1 MAANP
6 NNESMGGGSE
16 EPSIAFLLQSQISS
30 PGSTGGVPKAQKSSS
45 PPSGAQASS
54 SSDSPPTWDLALTE
68 VDWTQLDWR
77 NYGPLNVIPWGEL
90 SINTI
95 NYLAGA
101 WDAYDT
107 VHHPEVK
114 GIGSNPASAEQ
125 LRRFA
130 TQNID
135 QKAKDQTAKIMRL
148 FTTNPPGLDRPE
160 DVLGV
165 DPNPPKNFDNNNNN
179 NNNNNDP
186 QGKDKKDADG
196 DDEMK
201 LAPDDFY
208 TIGFEIEFL
217 VAVTPANGGPDP
229 HQDGRWL
236 DMELTHD
243 PPTSIK
249 FLDRVT
255 RAVADALNAEAGIVV
270 TIKDEDEEDPM
281 YRIAR
286 ERLDALAAG
295 EDPAAAAASAAPASP
310 SPQPAPDHGLANP
323 AAVAR
328 VVDVSVA
335 YAQTAFFRADENM
348 RLHQATHADIDRL
361 VGRLSDTGAVVALEP
376 GDLVAAVSRARRRL
390 RVLAHQAQRDPLA
403 VDLPGMKHRYRAW
416 SVSEARYVRPDG
428 VRAAHYTNVPGAP
441 GGNAPRPPVDAYKW
455 ATLKLSSPAM
465 SGHEVEPISAALE
478 RACRTLRARFR
489 AHRDLP
495 AALPLTAQVSASHTR
510 GFALV
515 ELKKLATLVRL
526 LEAGL
531 RRLHRAERADPA
543 AWRACGSF
551 ATWTALGG
559 ASVHDADWLLG
570 HPGAPAWRAL
580 PRPAPA
586 TRAVLEADMERHL
599 PTAEMFAAGREAEE
613 VFYRGLWLYT
623 SVEQLSRGLAADRP
637 GIRPA
642 VVFKC
647 AGRGQHTAADRDEID
662 DERRPLPFVEVD
674 RERGVVEFRYMQQSL
689 EPFHLLCW
697 GAVCARLVSV
707 AKDTDASQFRDILV
721 GVLRGRSIFDVLDVP
736 DRFADGF
743 KQGIARSD
751 TGFFEYPDKGR
762 VDYSNIFWDPM

>member
-6 NNESMGGGSE
+6 NNESMGGGNE

-30 PGSTGGVPKAQKSSS
+30 PGSTGGIPKAQKSSS

-54 SSDSPPTWDLALTE
+54 SSDSPAWDLALTE

-90 SINTI
+90 SKNTI

-107 VHHPEVK
+107 VHHPEVQ

-125 LRRFA
+125 LRRFG

-148 FTTNPPGLDRPE
+148 FTTNPPGLDRAE

-165 DPNPPKNFDNNNNN
+165 DPNPPKNFDNNN
-179 NNNNNDP
+179 DP
-186 QGKDKKDADG
+186 QGKDKKDGDG

-208 TIGFEIEFL
+208 TIGFEMEFL

-236 DMELTHD
+236 DMDLTHD

-249 FLDRVT
+249 FLDRIT
-255 RAVADALNAEAGIVV
+255 RAVADMLNAEAGIVV
-270 TIKDEDEEDPM
+270 TVKDEDEEDPM

-286 ERLDALAAG
+286 ERLDALARG
-295 EDPAAAAASAAPASP
+295 EDPEAAAAGAAPASP
-310 SPQPAPDHGLANP
+310 SPQLAADEGLANP
-323 AAVAR
+323 AAVAQ
-328 VVDVSVA
+328 VVD
-335 YAQTAFFRADENM
+335 TAEENM

-361 VGRLSDTGAVVALEP
+361 P
-376 GDLVAAVSRARRRL
+376 GDLVAA
-390 RVLAHQAQRDPLA
+390 AQRDPLA
-403 VDLPGMKHRYRAW
+403 VELPGMKHRYRAW

-428 VRAAHYTNVPGAP
+428 VRTAHYADAPAPGAP
-441 GGNAPRPPVDAYKW
+441 RPVDAYKW

-465 SGHEVEPISAALE
+465 SGHEVEPIHAALE

-489 AHRDLP
+489 AHLDLP
-495 AALPLTAQVSASHTR
+495 AALPLTAQVTASHTR

-526 LEAGL
+526 LEADL

-551 ATWTALGG
+551 ATWTALGS

-570 HPGAPAWRAL
+570 HPAAPAWRAL

-586 TRAVLEADMERHL
+586 TRAVLEAAMEQHL
-599 PTAEMFAAGREAEE
+599 PTAEMFAGGREAEE
-613 VFYRGLWLYT
+613 VFYRALWLYT

-674 RERGVVEFRYMQQSL
+674 RERGVIEFRYMQQSL

-697 GAVCARLVSV
+697 GA
-707 AKDTDASQFRDILV
+707 DTEASQFRDILV
-721 GVLRGRSIFDVLDVP
+721 DVLRGRSIFDVLD
-736 DRFADGF
+736 
-743 KQGIARSD
+743 QGIARSD
-751 TGFFEYPDKGR
+751 TGFFEYPGKGR
-762 VDYSNIFWDPM
+762 VDYSNIFWPPM